1 MTDRLYRGVVGTGRV
16 ALRALDLRVELT
28 GDQHVPRHGPVVLA
42 ANHVSFLDFLLV
54 GLAADRSGRLVR
66 FLARHEV
73 FEHWASRRLMAG
85 MGHVPVDRRAPAAA
99 YLHARRLLREGE
111 AVGVFPEAGVSR
123 SWTVRALM
131 PGAVALARETG
142 APLLPVAVWGP
153 QRLLTAKQRPEV
165 RRGRPVTLVVGEP
178 LDVSAAAG
186 VADAV
191 EGTRLLGATLQRML
205 DEVQRLPRHQP
216 GAGTRAL
223 WHPAHLGGHGLTA
236 AEAEAL
242 QDLPR
247 SAVAPTWRPTETGPD
262 STGPGDRPAE
272 PTVYS

>member
-1 MTDRLYRGVVGTGRV
+1 MEQPGERVYRGVVGAGRV

-28 GDQHVPRHGPVVLA
+28 GDEHVPRQGPVVLA

-54 GLAADRSGRLVR
+54 GLTADRSERLVR

-73 FEHWASRRLMAG
+73 FDHWASRRLMAA

-111 AVGVFPEAGVSR
+111 AVGIFPEAGVSR
-123 SWTVRALM
+123 SYTVRALM

-142 APLLPVAVWGP
+142 APLLPVVVWGP
-153 QRLLTAKQRPEV
+153 QRLLTAKQPPQV
-165 RRGRPVTLVVGEP
+165 RRGRPVTLRVGPP
-178 LDVSAAAG
+178 LDVSSTAG

-191 EGTRLLGATLQRML
+191 EGTRLLGATLQHML
-205 DEVQRLPRHQP
+205 DEVQSLPRHRP
-216 GAGTRAL
+216 AVGTTAT
-223 WHPAHLGGHGLTA
+223 WHPAHLGGHALTVT
-236 AEAEAL
+236 EAEAL

-247 SAVAPTWRPTETGPD
+247 SAVVPTWRPRDPAD
-262 STGPGDRPAE
+262 SGRRGA
-272 PTVYS
+272 

>member
-1 MTDRLYRGVVGTGRV
+1 MEQRGERVYRGVVGAGRV
-16 ALRALDLRVELT
+16 VLRALDLRVEMT
-28 GDQHVPRHGPVVLA
+28 GDHHVPQQGPVVLA

-54 GLAADRSGRLVR
+54 GLTADRSRRLVR

-73 FEHWASRRLMAG
+73 FEHKASRALMTA

-99 YLHARRLLREGE
+99 YLHARRLLSEGE

-123 SWTVRALM
+123 SYTVRALM

-142 APLLPVAVWGP
+142 APLLPVVVWGP

-178 LDVSAAAG
+178 LDVSTAAG
-186 VADAV
+186 VEGTV
-191 EGTRLLGATLQRML
+191 EGTRLLGATLQSML
-205 DEVQRLPRHQP
+205 DEVQRRPRHQP
-216 GAGTRAL
+216 DAGARAV
-223 WHPAHLGGHGLTA
+223 WHPAHLGGHALTV
-236 AEAEAL
+236 AEAQAL

-247 SAVAPTWRPTETGPD
+247 SAVAPTWRPRG
-262 STGPGDRPAE
+262 
-272 PTVYS
+272 